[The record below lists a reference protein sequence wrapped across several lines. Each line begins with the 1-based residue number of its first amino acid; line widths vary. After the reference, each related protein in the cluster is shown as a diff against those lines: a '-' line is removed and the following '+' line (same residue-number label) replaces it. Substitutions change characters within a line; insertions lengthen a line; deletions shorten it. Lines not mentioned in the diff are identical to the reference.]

1 MKKKYYSDFTE
12 TFYFD
17 IKLGEVFKFDEIS
30 LEDVEVVKHSGLYYG
45 AKGLIYE
52 YTRLEE
58 KLLVL
63 ELINKRE
70 SSEKKILELE
80 LLNKRLEIQGIVAS
94 NVVNMVKYKKLVV
107 DFTVQDV
114 MDLWSVWKC
123 KYGLKGMTLAVL
135 DKTVD
140 FDVLGVVDKEGVY
153 TIKSLDT
160 FVAYLGKNVPLYEK
174 IDTSRLR
181 FLQAARGVGFALA
194 FDYFVEDVSNDITLK
209 VDFNLVYAGVD
220 YTTKISVEEYNLVY
234 LALKEFIQYCE
245 NLG

>member
-58 KLLVL
+58 KLTNMLTV
-63 ELINKRE
+63 E
-70 SSEKKILELE
+70 SLEKKVLELE

-123 KYGLKGMTLAVL
+123 KYGLKGITLAVL

-181 FLQAARGVGFALA
+181 FLQVARGVGFALA
-194 FDYFVEDVSNDITLK
+194 FDYYVEELSEGIALK
-209 VDFNLVYAGVD
+209 VNVDLVYAGVD
-220 YTTKISVEEYNLVY
+220 YTSLISVEEYNTVY
-234 LALKEFIQYCE
+234 LALKDFVQGCE
-245 NLG
+245 NLV

>member
-58 KLLVL
+58 KLTNMLTV
-63 ELINKRE
+63 E
-70 SSEKKILELE
+70 SLEKKVLELE

-234 LALKEFIQYCE
+234 LALKEFIQDCE